1 MLLKPIQPPLL
12 CSTQQITRLCEHA
25 IGTCDTPFTETRHV
39 PHMRSVGYHLYTA
52 GRNVYFSCLDPSF
65 RLGQYFIIFLTECLQ
80 SRAQK
85 EKMKTVHLFLNSAKS
100 SEAGNRTE
108 KSKVRAVV
116 SLHKHSR
123 PLVALISDG
132 DPFKSHLTSPA
143 LSQRSAS
150 AQPRIVAAEGHRGIL
165 PARVSMSLWVP

>member
-1 MLLKPIQPPLL
+1 
-12 CSTQQITRLCEHA
+12 
-25 IGTCDTPFTETRHV
+25 
-39 PHMRSVGYHLYTA
+39 
-52 GRNVYFSCLDPSF
+52 
-65 RLGQYFIIFLTECLQ
+65 
-80 SRAQK
+80 
-85 EKMKTVHLFLNSAKS
+85 MKTVHLFLNSAKS